1 MDLSQEIKRKTQQ
14 LIFLKSNYNAQVED
28 IDKEIS
34 LKKQII
40 EEMVIHFPL
49 SLARQCLSLLKKN
62 PPDNKTASTLLKQ
75 FKQQQMESE
84 SSFYEEEEYESEYFD
99 HHNINSQKT
108 AQSSSFSSEDSLE
121 DDSFHFD
128 N

>member
-40 EEMVIHFPL
+40 DEMVIHFPL
-49 SLARQCLSLLKKN
+49 SLARQCLSLLRKN
-62 PPDNKTASTLLKQ
+62 PPDNNI
-75 FKQQQMESE
+75 
-84 SSFYEEEEYESEYFD
+84 SFRGDLSPW
-99 HHNINSQKT
+99 
-108 AQSSSFSSEDSLE
+108 AQPPAFPPPRL
-121 DDSFHFD
+121 F
-128 N
+128 